1 MSSFFILRRQ
11 RTRHLAEHSGKVV
24 GRREPQQLADLPY
37 LVVPGGEKQLGILH
51 SQLPVELAEMLPRA
65 ALEISGEIIGVE
77 AEMVGGSFYG
87 QRRAL
92 GLYQQLPQLFGEGL
106 AVLGDG
112 QRGQR
117 LLHHLTVLGAD
128 DALANGRTNEN

>member
-51 SQLPVELAEMLPRA
+51 SQLPVELAEMLQD
-65 ALEISGEIIGVE
+65 L
-77 AEMVGGSFYG
+77 
-87 QRRAL
+87 
-92 GLYQQLPQLFGEGL
+92 
-106 AVLGDG
+106 
-112 QRGQR
+112 RGPDDYESQK
-117 LLHHLTVLGAD
+117 TVLID
-128 DALANGRTNEN
+128 QLQEPDSTLSDMLRDVLEYLEKEKENLKKTHVISLMDVCEFERSRKGKTYKAGSITI